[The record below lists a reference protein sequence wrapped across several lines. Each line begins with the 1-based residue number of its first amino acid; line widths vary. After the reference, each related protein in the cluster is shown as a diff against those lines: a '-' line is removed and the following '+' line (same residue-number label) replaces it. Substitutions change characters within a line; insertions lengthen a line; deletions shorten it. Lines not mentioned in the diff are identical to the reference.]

1 MARASETDS
10 VCVRQANLTEAGLC
24 AGLHAAC
31 FPASWDEGAFAQFL
45 GAPGCLVLL
54 AAPGDAPPHGLLVA
68 RIAADE
74 AELITLGVVPAR
86 RRQGLARAL
95 LRAAMTALRH
105 AGARRLF
112 LEVEDGN
119 AAALV
124 LYRSLGA
131 APVGRRPR
139 YYAHGADA
147 TIFSLALCGSA
158 ADDGSLANSR

>member
-1 MARASETDS
+1 MRLRIALRRAGP
-10 VCVRQANLTEAGLC
+10 AEAGLC
-24 AGLHAAC
+24 ASLHAAC
-31 FPASWDEGAFAQFL
+31 FPASWDESAFAQFL

-54 AAPGDAPPHGLLVA
+54 AAPGDDASPQGLLVA

-74 AELITLGVVPAR
+74 AELITLGVIPAR
-86 RRQGLARAL
+86 RRQGMARAL
-95 LRAAMTALRH
+95 VQAAMTALGQ
-105 AGARRLF
+105 AGAKRLF

-119 AAALV
+119 EAALG

-147 TIFSLALCGSA
+147 TIFSLALCGPA
-158 ADDGSLANSR
+158 ADDGGLGNSR